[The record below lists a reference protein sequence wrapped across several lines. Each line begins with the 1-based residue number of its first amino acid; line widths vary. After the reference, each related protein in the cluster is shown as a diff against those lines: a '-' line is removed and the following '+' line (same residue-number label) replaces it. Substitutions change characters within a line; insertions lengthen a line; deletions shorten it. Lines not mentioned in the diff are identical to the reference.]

1 MEREDALGDS
11 GDDDEGGFPERIWAV
26 LKDREATQ
34 TGCVRARWFVLKYCE
49 APQTRGV
56 KSK

>member
-11 GDDDEGGFPERIWAV
+11 GDDDDEGGFPERIWAV

-34 TGCVRARWFVLKYCE
+34 TGRRIRSDGNFDARSLQMC
-49 APQTRGV
+49 
-56 KSK
+56 